1 VLLQDPDD
9 LLFRKTIALHALVLV
24 LGQSEL
30 QTGLS
35 PRGKV
40 KTDARLSDARLPPA
54 VLYSTRPNARASTG
68 INQPP
73 NANDQAAAAY
83 QKAAEAILRRAPNT
97 RASAVGD
104 ELPMT
109 GRIPLLKRRPIER

>member
-40 KTDARLSDARLPPA
+40 SAARE
-54 VLYSTRPNARASTG
+54 RA
-68 INQPP
+68 IMH
-73 NANDQAAAAY
+73 
-83 QKAAEAILRRAPNT
+83 
-97 RASAVGD
+97 
-104 ELPMT
+104 ELPVPT
-109 GRIPLLKRRPIER
+109 DEVRLIPGHRRLLTRNVALPASEALRTNDRRPRSA

>member
-40 KTDARLSDARLPPA
+40 TDDRHWLPARSGT
-54 VLYSTRPNARASTG
+54 VHGGGTMMFRPTG
-68 INQPP
+68 TITV
-73 NANDQAAAAY
+73 
-83 QKAAEAILRRAPNT
+83 E
-97 RASAVGD
+97 
-104 ELPMT
+104 
-109 GRIPLLKRRPIER
+109 